1 MKKIVIF
8 ILVSLLLVSFLFAE
22 ETQKASNS
30 ATLVL
35 NLDKEKF
42 LVGFSSSSESITAF
56 VDNKINVVEEISDG
70 LDKITLSFA
79 SSDVYLYYK
88 VVEPSTTSY
97 ELKLSIENPL
107 RYKNGDTYS
116 TTDII
121 SYKLTVTP
129 VAAKWDGDNTA
140 SSEVSSAGTV
150 NSNGTFDVKTVNLGS
165 IRDSSDKYLVTGF
178 ASLSLS
184 GEKSTSN
191 LPIGT
196 YESTIKVSI
205 VTE

>member
-1 MKKIVIF
+1 MKKAVLF
-8 ILVSLLLVSFLFAE
+8 LLVALFLASSLFAA
-22 ETQKASNS
+22 TKATKD

-35 NLDKEKF
+35 NLDEEKF

-56 VDNKINVVEEISDG
+56 EDNKINVVEKISDG

-79 SSDVYLYYK
+79 SSNVYLYYR
-88 VVEPSTTSY
+88 VVGPNTTSY
-97 ELKLSIENPL
+97 KLKLSIENPL
-107 RYKNGDTYS
+107 RHKSGETYS
-116 TTDII
+116 TMDII

-140 SSEVSSAGTV
+140 ASEVSSAGAV
-150 NSNGTFDVKTVNLGS
+150 NSEGKFDVNTVDLGS
-165 IRDSSDKYLVTGF
+165 IRNSSTNYLVTGF

-191 LPIGT
+191 LPIGI

-205 VTE
+205 VTG

>member
-1 MKKIVIF
+1 MKKIFVF
-8 ILVSLLLVSFLFAE
+8 LLVSLLLVSFLFAE
-22 ETQKASNS
+22 ETQEPSDS

-35 NLDKEKF
+35 KLDEKKF
-42 LVGFSSSSESITAF
+42 LVGFSSSSEGITPF
-56 VDNKINVVEEISDG
+56 EGNKINVKETISAN
-70 LDKITLSFA
+70 LDKINLSFA

-88 VVEPSTTSY
+88 VVEPNTTSY
-97 ELKLSIENPL
+97 KLKLSIENPL
-107 RYKNGDTYS
+107 RHKSGETYS

-140 SSEVSSAGTV
+140 AREVSSAGAV
-150 NSNGTFDVKTVNLGS
+150 NSAGEFDVKTVDLGS
-165 IRDSSDKYLVTGF
+165 IRNSSTNYLVTGF